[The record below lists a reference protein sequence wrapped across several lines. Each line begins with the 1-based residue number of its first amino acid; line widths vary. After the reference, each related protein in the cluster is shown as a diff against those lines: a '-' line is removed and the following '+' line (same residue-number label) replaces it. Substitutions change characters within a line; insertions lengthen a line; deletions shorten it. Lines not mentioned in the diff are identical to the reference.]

1 MSTSAQV
8 SAQPEA
14 EEEVPAPATE
24 RPEQE
29 GGAPSEGEDEA
40 TTEAPEAEVVEKRT
54 TIGPSLTA
62 ELPASA
68 EKLRYPI
75 PERGFHIPANVKADL
90 KNAFPR
96 RGSVLP
102 SIPPPRPYFEFKV
115 GLYERIGL
123 KLAFSYQMIALG
135 ASSAKPAG
143 EDLSQ
148 GKQTAW
154 AGGLL
159 IEAQWVFYQRE
170 KDYPGSLVTAFD
182 WRHTFQNTAQPAFFS
197 LDTGSAWAHDTYY
210 LSWRPWFPVLFYE
223 QGFKKDMFVLR
234 FGNISTPRFLDF
246 FRFKDPR
253 TSFSGGP
260 FTGPA
265 NINPFAAPGF
275 GIQFDLRP
283 IKDNEL
289 YFTGLVHDQNARI
302 EVYSWNE
309 FFTKADLYYGLEIG
323 YFWRR
328 APGDFDHLH
337 VNVIYADAPAE
348 PSPAGAVRGVGN
360 EPGWVFKAHGSKQ
373 IDRWVVYGNYTYNTA
388 QGGPF
393 GLTVTDHSVTGGLA
407 FLRPFHVNGEWSLGA
422 VWAKPINRT
431 LRDQYGIETYWKI
444 LFAEDLWVTPNLQL
458 IFNPTY
464 NTTKTVLAVGGIKL
478 RLFF

>member
-1 MSTSAQV
+1 MG
-8 SAQPEA
+8 
-14 EEEVPAPATE
+14 
-24 RPEQE
+24 R
-29 GGAPSEGEDEA
+29 
-40 TTEAPEAEVVEKRT
+40 
-54 TIGPSLTA
+54 LTA

-182 WRHTFQNTAQPAFFS
+182 WRHTFQNTAQPAFLS

-223 QGFKKDMFVLR
+223 QAFKKDMFVLR
-234 FGNISTPRFLDF
+234 FGNLSTPRFLDF

-265 NINPFAAPGF
+265 NINPFAPPGF

-289 YFTGLVHDQNARI
+289 YFTGHRPRP
-302 EVYSWNE
+302 ER
-309 FFTKADLYYGLEIG
+309 AD
-323 YFWRR
+323 
-328 APGDFDHLH
+328 
-337 VNVIYADAPAE
+337 
-348 PSPAGAVRGVGN
+348 RGV
-360 EPGWVFKAHGSKQ
+360 
-373 IDRWVVYGNYTYNTA
+373 
-388 QGGPF
+388 
-393 GLTVTDHSVTGGLA
+393 
-407 FLRPFHVNGEWSLGA
+407 
-422 VWAKPINRT
+422 
-431 LRDQYGIETYWKI
+431 
-444 LFAEDLWVTPNLQL
+444 
-458 IFNPTY
+458 
-464 NTTKTVLAVGGIKL
+464 
-478 RLFF
+478 